1 MTQSP
6 FYTDEELEA
15 YENQVTP
22 AEASTKTPETVFR
35 EKTPE
40 ENKAAGNVQ
49 PVKGPEAQARGQMM
63 GTGQPQPQVI
73 KVTDKIYSGL

>member
-15 YENQVTP
+15 YEQRLTP
-22 AEASTKTPETVFR
+22 AEANTEAPETLFR

-40 ENKAAGNVQ
+40 ENQAAGNVK
-49 PVKGPEAQARGQMM
+49 PVKGPEA
-63 GTGQPQPQVI
+63 
-73 KVTDKIYSGL
+73 